1 MNHPQSLFWSTRR
14 YVRITS
20 RRDDGYVEFDFSV
33 GDSDLTVEL
42 IMNDT
47 MFEHFCRINEVQTL
61 DADES
66 GIERSRE
73 RWRFEG

>member
-1 MNHPQSLFWSTRR
+1 MNHPQPLFSSTRR

-20 RRDDGYVEFDFSV
+20 RRDGYVEFDFSV
-33 GDSDLTVEL
+33 GDADLAVEL
-42 IMNDT
+42 IMNNT

-61 DADES
+61 GADDS